1 MHFFCSSDL
10 CSTSVRSILLCCTLN
25 LELWLSLCNNF
36 LCSFLF
42 YSCCIS
48 VTTISKSRIK
58 LSQVRNNFTSIISLP
73 ELKICTTLEELTHTL
88 RLFDT
93 RHFNHDTTCL
103 TFKFLDIWLNN
114 TKLINTS
121 TNHIERVVYRRL
133 NFRTKN
139 FLYFRIRTLRR
150 NLTLQLLSSKDFSQ
164 AMSWRILM
172 IILNEE
178 RDKITLTSF
187 LFGSSL
193 LH

>member
-48 VTTISKSRIK
+48 GTTISKSRIK
-58 LSQVRNNFTSIISLP
+58 LSQVRNNLTGIISFP

-114 TKLINTS
+114 AKLINTS
-121 TNHIERVVYRRL
+121 TNDIKRVIYRRL
-133 NFRTKN
+133 NFRMKDL
-139 FLYFRIRTLRR
+139 LYFRIRTLWR
-150 NLTLQLLSSKDFSQ
+150 NLTLQLLSSKDFSEM
-164 AMSWRILM
+164 MSRCILM

-178 RDKITLTSF
+178 RNEIALASF

-193 LH
+193 FH